1 MIYDGNEMGLGIYR
15 DSIRELLSQI
25 PIESDSQV
33 TERLLSILQGET
45 GYHTRA
51 SGDYIEREDPKPEP
65 EAKEDIEGD
74 YLSRL
79 GIGDE

>member
-1 MIYDGNEMGLGIYR
+1 MIYDGNEMGLGAYR
-15 DSIRELLSQI
+15 DSIRELLGQI
-25 PIESDSQV
+25 PIDGDSQV
-33 TERLLSILQGET
+33 TELLISILQGESA
-45 GYHTRA
+45 YHTRA
-51 SGDYIEREDPKPEP
+51 SGDYIEREEPKPEP